1 MNAFRRFGL
10 SLGVAWMTVVIAPMQ
25 EPVVRAQANL
35 RVASNA
41 TNKSIFERITMKN
54 RKVIVGL
61 MVGTDRDGNALVA
74 VSRVWLQKNEPLYP
88 KLAQESEDRER
99 ISYTQI
105 RDRVKELLKNRN
117 DWPAPRVLEMELERA
132 EKWLEAT
139 EHIPS
144 QLFFVTLPKKE
155 IARIDSPGPSGIRQ
169 AQWAWFTG
177 LESPETTNATSISK
191 LLEEE
196 HVPWRTESPE
206 LGDRFPARPQDDRE
220 WSARVALFRYS
231 YVEAIAFQG
240 TNDLMVRAG
249 IRDAT
254 LELGPIISQLL
265 YSQMQSLLNDLT
277 RQASSKLTD
286 DSKPLWLQ
294 AGIREAEKLGKDY
307 MRATSVTASSRN
319 GEATVES
326 SFAFRLPDDRWET
339 IWTVKETQDAN
350 RQDRKTVERIEK
362 DPQIESL
369 KSAFAALGSGGNNEQ
384 IDQAIRVG
392 AATMQAQQ
400 NIDSQFEK
408 VRQRYMKRLD
418 LPLLL
423 WETSLR

>member
-1 MNAFRRFGL
+1 MFAFRRFVL
-10 SLGVAWMTVVIAPMQ
+10 KLGFVWLTPVLVIMLGPG
-25 EPVVRAQANL
+25 VRAQANV
-35 RVASNA
+35 RVASEA
-41 TNKSIFERITMKN
+41 TNKSIFERITLKN

-74 VSRVWLQKNEPLYP
+74 VSRAWLQKNEPLHP

-99 ISYTQI
+99 IAYTQI
-105 RDRVKELLKNRN
+105 RDRVKELLKNRD
-117 DWPAPRVLEMELERA
+117 DWPVPRVLEMELERA
-132 EKWLEAT
+132 EKWLDAT

-155 IARIDSPGPSGIRQ
+155 IARIDSPGPNGIRQ

-177 LESPETTNATSISK
+177 LKSPETTNATSISK

-220 WSARVALFRYS
+220 WTARVALFRYS
-231 YVEAIAFQG
+231 HVEAIAFQG
-240 TNDLMVRAG
+240 TNDLMFRSG
-249 IRDAT
+249 MRDAT

-265 YSQMQSLLNDLT
+265 NSQMQSLLNDLT
-277 RQASSKLTD
+277 GQASSKLTD

-294 AGIREAEKLGKDY
+294 AGIKEAEKLDKDY
-307 MRATSVTASSRN
+307 LRATSVVESPTS
-319 GEATVES
+319 GEVTVES

-339 IWTVKETQDAN
+339 IWTAKESHDAN
-350 RQDRKTVERIEK
+350 RQDRKAVERIER

-369 KSAFAALGSGGNNEQ
+369 KKTFSALGIGGNNEQ
-384 IDQAIRVG
+384 IDLAIRVG

-400 NIDSQFEK
+400 NIDSRFEK